1 MLKGM
6 ARREEVDNT
15 ERKREREKKRSSIF
29 EWPSVGIDGVGF

>member
-15 ERKREREKKRSSIF
+15 ERKREKKKRSSII